1 MMRLKNQVAVITG
14 GAGAI
19 GRATAKRFLN
29 EGAMGILLVDQDSNG
44 LKNVVKG
51 FESDRV
57 KQFTADVSKS
67 ADVEKYIQKALHEF
81 GKIDI
86 LFLNAGIE
94 GVVKPLTEYPEEV
107 YDKVM
112 AVNAKGVWLGMKYVF
127 PYMKNN
133 GGGSIIIN
141 SSVAGLEGTPQVMAY
156 VTSKHAVIGSMRVA
170 ALEGA
175 AHNIRVNTIHPSPV
189 DNRMMRSLE
198 EGFAPGSG
206 EEARK
211 DFEKT
216 IPLGRYAANDE
227 IAELVLFLASDESRF
242 ITGST
247 YVIDGGMTT

>member
-1 MMRLKNQVAVITG
+1 MRLKNKIAVITG
-14 GAGAI
+14 GAGGI

-29 EGAMGILLVDQDSNG
+29 EGVNGILLIDQDATD
-44 LKNVVKG
+44 LKNVVKSL
-51 FESDRV
+51 ESDRV
-57 KQFTADVSKS
+57 KYFIADVSKS
-67 ADVEKYIQKALHEF
+67 DEVQKYVDKAIHDF

-94 GVVKPLTEYPEEV
+94 GVVKPLTEYPEDV

-112 AVNAKGVWLGMKYVF
+112 AVNTKSVWLGMKYVF
-127 PYMKNN
+127 PAMKKN

-141 SSVAGLEGTPQVMAY
+141 SSAAGFQGTPQVIAY

-175 AHNIRVNTIHPSPV
+175 PYNIRVNTIHPSPV

-198 EGFAPGSG
+198 KGFAP
-206 EEARK
+206 EAADTAK
-211 DFEKT
+211 KEFEQM
-216 IPLGRYAANDE
+216 IPMGRYAKNDE
-227 IAELVLFLASDESRF
+227 IADLALFLASDESCF

-247 YVIDGGMTT
+247 YAIDGGLTA